1 MMTGLSTTSAI
12 LLARLNAT
20 NRKLKAAQKK
30 NSGVDMFDRALISA
44 AKFGFFALFG
54 IVVASHAEKLHPG
67 ILNTILPPTPRRRP
81 TPP

>member
-1 MMTGLSTTSAI
+1 MTGPSMTTAM

-20 NRKLKAAQKK
+20 NRKLKAEQKK
-30 NSGVDMFDRALISA
+30 NSGLDAFDRALISA
-44 AKFGFFALFG
+44 AKLGFFALFG
-54 IVVASHAEKLHPG
+54 IVVASHAEKLRPG